1 MERGKRERRKNT
13 PALSFPPPTPPP
25 LNLLSSLSLLNQANV
40 RSYYSRMLDVAAG
53 IVPSTDPPPAPAPPF
68 HPGGGGG
75 SGGGGRGHFHL
86 PWGKAGAPYQGP
98 PGMVPPPPAFMGGG
112 GPPPPGQF
120 GGGGTL
126 PPYPPGPYGPP
137 R

>member
-1 MERGKRERRKNT
+1 MCETQWKGESL
-13 PALSFPPPTPPP
+13 PALLTSLINPV
-25 LNLLSSLSLLNQANV
+25 SLSCSISIPSQANV
-40 RSYYSRMLDVAAG
+40 RAYYTRMLDVAAG
-53 IVPSTDPPPAPAPPF
+53 IVPSAAPPPGPAPAPPF

-75 SGGGGRGHFHL
+75 RGFHL

-98 PGMVPPPPAFMGGG
+98 PGMVPPPSFMGG

-120 GGGGTL
+120 GAGPMVP